1 MIRREFIRQI
11 IAIGFVGPELP
22 CLAEAQIISGTDKQP
37 PTWPDATNTGVAPGV
52 TLAPHFGN
60 LTVTS
65 PGAHINGLDVHGTVT
80 ISAPGVTLENCRI
93 TAQHSWDW
101 YGVLTGD
108 DSVIRGCTIDGGN
121 VNAGQNGINGG
132 GQFFGNDIFNTENGI
147 APGSNTLI
155 EGNYIHDLNAPGAPH
170 YDGIQL
176 DGGQSNVIIRHN
188 TVMNSWAQTSA
199 VMINNWAGPISNV
212 QIVDNLLVGGG
223 YTIYVDGRHGNHSI
237 STVTISN
244 NHIGPGRWGVV
255 QFKNATPSY
264 TGNVNDGAALV
275 KSLRLRN
282 E

>member
-1 MIRREFIRQI
+1 MTRRQFIRQI
-11 IAIGFVGPELP
+11 IAIGFLSPELP
-22 CLAEAQIISGTDKQP
+22 YLAEAQEMSTTGKQSP
-37 PTWPDATNTGVAPGV
+37 AWPDATNTGVPPGE
-52 TLAPHFGN
+52 TLAPYFGN

-65 PGAHINGLDVHGTVT
+65 SGARISGLDVHGTVT

-101 YGVLTGD
+101 YVVLTGG
-108 DSVIRGCTIDGGN
+108 DSIIRDCTINGGN
-121 VNAGQNGINGG
+121 INPGQNGINGG
-132 GQFFGNDIFNTENGI
+132 GRFFRNDIFNTENGI
-147 APGSNTLI
+147 APGSHTLI

-176 DGGQSNVIIRHN
+176 DGGQSDVIIQHN
-188 TVMNSWAQTSA
+188 TILNSWIQTSA

-223 YTIYVDGRHGNHSI
+223 YTIYVDGRRGNHSI
-237 STVTISN
+237 STVSISN

-255 QFKNATPSY
+255 QFKNAAPLY
-264 TGNVNDGAALV
+264 TGNANDGAELAR
-275 KSLRLRN
+275 SLRLRN